1 MATHST
7 NLAWKIPWRE
17 EPGRLQSCKESD
29 TTEGLHFTKEN
40 RLINTENRPEIAKGE
55 RGCRREGMEV
65 WD

>member
-1 MATHST
+1 MDRGDWWATVHGVAKSLT
-7 NLAWKIPWRE
+7 QLR
-17 EPGRLQSCKESD
+17 D
-29 TTEGLHFTKEN
+29 FTSQKRN

>member
-1 MATHST
+1 
-7 NLAWKIPWRE
+7 L
-17 EPGRLQSCKESD
+17 PGKSHGGRSLVGYRVAKSLTQLRD
-29 TTEGLHFTKEN
+29 FTSQKRN